1 MMTIAV
7 VGANSFIARALRVQA
22 PSCHWRYVSWREA
35 VAGTDWLQGID
46 CVLNCAFDNRLKYE
60 AYCPEWDID
69 LRLAQRLRGFDQV
82 HYLMLS
88 TRMVYGRPP
97 ASGRLH
103 EALAPQ
109 PVSHYGQAKWLSE
122 QALGQLLGERLSV
135 LRLSNVCGYE
145 LQDGRQSF
153 FALASRSL
161 VQNNRVVLDIGAQVQ
176 RDFLP
181 VEILAGWLARI
192 AVAPVAGVFNL
203 GAGRGSPCGLIGQ
216 WLIDGFGSGE
226 LLVSNPRDYDGFVLD
241 IDKAAECYGIEG
253 VTQTQLRDYCIAL
266 GQRLRKAKEG
276 RQCAA

>member
-1 MMTIAV
+1 MNVAV
-7 VGANSFIARALRVQA
+7 VGASSFIARALREQA
-22 PSCHWRYVSWREA
+22 PSCHWRYVGWREA
-35 VAGTDWLQGID
+35 VTSADWLQGID
-46 CVLNCAFDNRLKYE
+46 CVLNCAFDNRLKYGT
-60 AYCPEWDID
+60 YCPEWDID
-69 LRLAQRLRGFDQV
+69 LRLAQRLRGFDQL

-97 ASGRLH
+97 AGGRLH
-103 EALAPQ
+103 EKLLPQ
-109 PVSHYGQAKWLSE
+109 PVNHYGQAKWLSE
-122 QALGQLLGERLSV
+122 QALTQLLGSRLSV

-181 VEILAGWLARI
+181 VEILAAWLARI
-192 AVAPVAGVFNL
+192 AEAPQAGLFNL
-203 GAGRGSPCGLIGQ
+203 GAGQGSPCGLVGQ

-226 LLVSNPRDYDGFVLD
+226 LQVSNPRDYDGFVLN

>member
-1 MMTIAV
+1 MNVAV
-7 VGANSFIARALRVQA
+7 VGASSFIARALREQA
-22 PSCHWRYVSWREA
+22 PSSQWRYVGWHEA
-35 VAGTDWLQGID
+35 VASTDWLQGID
-46 CVLNCAFDNRLKYE
+46 CVLNCAFDNRLKHE

-69 LRLAQRLRGFDQV
+69 LRLAQRLRGFDRV

-97 ASGRLH
+97 AGGRLH
-103 EALAPQ
+103 EELLPQ
-109 PVSHYGQAKWLSE
+109 PVNHYGQAKWLSE
-122 QALGQLLGERLSV
+122 QALTQLLGSRLSV

-181 VEILAGWLARI
+181 VEVLAAWLARI
-192 AVAPVAGVFNL
+192 AEAPQAGLFNL
-203 GAGRGSPCGLIGQ
+203 GAGQGSPCGLIGQ

-226 LLVSNPRDYDGFVLD
+226 LQVSNPRDYDGFVLD
-241 IDKAAECYGIEG
+241 IDKAARHYGVEG

-266 GQRLRKAKEG
+266 GHRLRKAKEG